1 MQTGWLIALAA
12 CRLPAQV
19 KVGHSMNA
27 VIIAVLVMVGLSLAR
42 VSVVLALVV
51 GALVGGLV
59 GGLSIEDTLA
69 AFNDGVGNG
78 AKVALA
84 YATLGAFAVAISRSG
99 LPDLLANRL
108 IRMLGMGTS
117 ASRQATVKY
126 LLLGSVLLVAI
137 SSQNLIPVHIAFIP
151 ILIPPLLKVMNQLRM
166 DRRAVACAL
175 TFGLTAPYMLL
186 PVGFGAIF
194 LNDILLANINNAGA
208 ALGLEIDRSM
218 VPVAMGVPVAGM
230 FLGLL
235 VAVFISYRR
244 PRDYE
249 MAELAEG
256 HAHGESSDSTPSQP
270 HTLGLV
276 MSVVAIIAALAIQLY
291 TGSMILGG
299 LVGFSLLSVGG
310 IFKWREA
317 DDLFTSGMRMMALIG
332 FIMISASGF
341 AAVMEATGDVTS
353 LVTTS
358 VDVIGDNRGLAA
370 LLMLLVGLF
379 ITLGIGSSFST
390 IPIIAALFVPMAI
403 EFGFSP
409 LATVALVGTAAAL
422 GDAGSPASDS
432 TLGPTSGLNVDR
444 QHDHIWDSVVPTF
457 LHYNIPL
464 IAFGWAA
471 AMAL

>member
-1 MQTGWLIALAA
+1 
-12 CRLPAQV
+12 
-19 KVGHSMNA
+19 MNA

-42 VSVVLALVV
+42 ISVVFALVV

-59 GGLSIEDTLA
+59 GGLSVEETLG
-69 AFNDGVGNG
+69 AFNDGVGGG

-99 LPDLLANRL
+99 LPDLLARRL
-108 IRMLGMGTS
+108 IGLLGQEAT
-117 ASRQATVKY
+117 ANRQAVVKY
-126 LLLGSVLLVAI
+126 LLLGAVLLVAI

-151 ILIPPLLKVMNQLRM
+151 ILIPPLLKVMNQLRL

-194 LNDILLANINNAGA
+194 LNDILLANINQAGE
-208 ALGLEIDRSM
+208 ALGLEITRGM
-218 VPVAMGVPVAGM
+218 VPLAMGVPVGGM
-230 FLGLL
+230 ALGLL
-235 VAVFISYRR
+235 VAVFLSYRK

-249 MAELAEG
+249 ALDVATSNVPHHHPETHEP
-256 HAHGESSDSTPSQP
+256 HA
-270 HTLGLV
+270 LGLV
-276 MSVVAIIAALAIQLY
+276 MSVVAIVAALGIQLW

-299 LVGFSLLSVGG
+299 LVGFALLSVGG

-341 AAVMEATGDVTS
+341 AAVMTATGQIET
-353 LVTTS
+353 LVESS
-358 VDVIGDNRGLAA
+358 VEVIGDNRGLAA

-390 IPIIAALFVPMAI
+390 IPIIAAIFVPLAVQ
-403 EFGFSP
+403 FGFSP

-457 LHYNIPL
+457 IHYNIPL
-464 IAFGWAA
+464 IAFGWLA
-471 AMAL
+471 AMTL

>member
-1 MQTGWLIALAA
+1 
-12 CRLPAQV
+12 
-19 KVGHSMNA
+19 MNA

-42 VSVVLALVV
+42 VSVVFALVV

-59 GGLSIEDTLA
+59 GGLSVEETLG
-69 AFNDGVGNG
+69 AFNDGVGGG

-99 LPDLLANRL
+99 LPDLLARRL
-108 IRMLGMGTS
+108 IGLLGQEAT
-117 ASRQATVKY
+117 ANRQAVVKY
-126 LLLGSVLLVAI
+126 LLLGAVLLVAI

-151 ILIPPLLKVMNQLRM
+151 ILIPPLLKVMNQLRL
-166 DRRAVACAL
+166 DRRAVACVL

-194 LNDILLANINNAGA
+194 LNDILLANINQAGE
-208 ALGLEIDRSM
+208 ALGLEITRGM
-218 VPVAMGVPVAGM
+218 VPLAMGVPVGGM
-230 FLGLL
+230 ALGLL
-235 VAVFISYRR
+235 VAVFLSYRK

-249 MAELAEG
+249 ALDVATSNVPHHHPETHEP
-256 HAHGESSDSTPSQP
+256 HA
-270 HTLGLV
+270 LGLL
-276 MSVVAIIAALAIQLY
+276 MSVVAIVAALGIQLW

-299 LVGFSLLSVGG
+299 LVGFALLSVGG

-341 AAVMEATGDVTS
+341 AAVMTATGQIET
-353 LVTTS
+353 LVESS
-358 VDVIGDNRGLAA
+358 VEVIGDNRGLAA

-390 IPIIAALFVPMAI
+390 IPIIAAIFVPLAVQ
-403 EFGFSP
+403 FGFSP

-457 LHYNIPL
+457 IHYNIPL
-464 IAFGWAA
+464 IAFGWLA
-471 AMAL
+471 AMTL